1 MPAAAVI
8 PASVAYIK
16 IVAVKTSVVCTSSKT
31 LLHLCM
37 FFIGRVVVCSYS
49 LDQNRMFK
57 VDQVFIFSHGIG

>member
-1 MPAAAVI
+1 VPAAAVI

-16 IVAVKTSVVCTSSKT
+16 IVAVKTSVVCTSSEA

-37 FFIGRVVVCSYS
+37 FLIERIAVCSYS